1 MPQMPFECLRA
12 EQQLPPSS
20 RPPTLKKGGNMKRQ
34 LHKSSVSA
42 VAACALV
49 CSTVA
54 SAAEYPGRPI
64 RLIVP
69 FASGSATD
77 TSARIYATELT
88 ALLGQQVVPDNR
100 AGAGGSI
107 GMQLL
112 AKAAPDGYT
121 LAYAGAGP
129 LSVNRSITPNLP
141 YDVDKEIQPVS
152 QGMDAPLML
161 AVSPTLPTKNVKEL
175 IALAKAKPGQLSS
188 GSAGVG
194 TIGHLASE
202 YFAILSGAN
211 ITHVP
216 YKGGAQA
223 AIDVMSGYVQIIFD
237 PINGVSPQVKSGR
250 LRGLAVTGMRRAKAF
265 PEIPTVAQSGLPG
278 YEVTTW
284 GGIIVPMGTPR
295 AIVARLSS
303 EMQKAAKSSTV
314 IERYAVLG
322 AEPLAGT
329 PEQFADLIRRDYAKW
344 ADVVKRAK
352 IQ

>member
-1 MPQMPFECLRA
+1 MTSAKNTAIVIAVLACTGAMSA
-12 EQQLPPSS
+12 MAAAASY
-20 RPPTLKKGGNMKRQ
+20 PT
-34 LHKSSVSA
+34 
-42 VAACALV
+42 
-49 CSTVA
+49 
-54 SAAEYPGRPI
+54 RPI

-77 TSARIYATELT
+77 TSARIYAQELSGQ
-88 ALLGQQVVPDNR
+88 LGQQVVADNR
-100 AGAGGSI
+100 AGGGGTI

-112 AKAAPDGYT
+112 AKAPPDGYT
-121 LAYAGAGP
+121 IAYAGAGP
-129 LSVNRSITPNLP
+129 LAVNRSITPNLP

-161 AVSPTLPTKNVKEL
+161 AIWPALPVKTVKDL
-175 IALAKAKPGQLSS
+175 IALAKAKPGQLTS

-202 YFAILSGAN
+202 YFAIMAGTS

-223 AIDVMSGYVQIIFD
+223 AIDVMSGNLQLMFD
-237 PINGVSPQVKSGR
+237 PINGVSVHVKSGR
-250 LRGLAVTGMRRAKAF
+250 LRGLAVTGSRRAKAF
-265 PEIPTVAQSGLPG
+265 TDIPTIAESGLPG
-278 YEVTTW
+278 YDVTTW
-284 GGIIVPMGTPR
+284 GGIIAPMGTPA
-295 AIVARLSS
+295 AIVARLSA
-303 EMQKAAKSSTV
+303 EMQKAAKSTAV

-329 PEQFADLIRRDYAKW
+329 PQQFADLIRRDFAKW
-344 ADVVKRAK
+344 ADVVKRAN